1 MNFILVH
8 LGDHFYDYINDCINQ
23 IFKFNDCQVYLIIDH
38 KHNDR
43 IHKKINL
50 TILDP
55 KDLNKT
61 HNHLFFDEI
70 NILDRN
76 FRGGFWKFTTERFLY
91 IEDLITQTHLKN
103 VFHLENDNLIF
114 FDVNDHLKTF
124 SENYQIATVFD
135 NDQRAVPGFVYIKDL
150 ESILNFNKFVNN
162 FNNTNDMELFS
173 LYNNSNQLK
182 MNLPI
187 LPTNYDLDLKSQTG
201 LTTKNP
207 QQFFK
212 NYDKFNSVFDAASIG
227 QFIGGIDGRNINS
240 NKDTSGFIN
249 ESCLFS
255 MKNFQVDFLK
265 DDYKR
270 RVPYLNYKDR
280 ICKINN
286 LHIHSKN
293 LKKYLS

>member
-1 MNFILVH
+1 MKILILV
-8 LGDHFYDYINDCINQ
+8 LSYDDNGGTYSKFYESQKNTWNTVEIGGVSTLFYFGNA
-23 IFKFNDCQVYLIIDH
+23 KETLI
-38 KHNDR
+38 
-43 IHKKINL
+43 
-50 TILDP
+50 
-55 KDLNKT
+55 
-61 HNHLFFDEI
+61 
-70 NILDRN
+70 
-76 FRGGFWKFTTERFLY
+76 
-91 IEDLITQTHLKN
+91 
-103 VFHLENDNLIF
+103 ENDNLIF